1 MEKKIM
7 DINLNHLSKKQ
18 KAKLVNDVLNDY
30 EAVLMNLNL
39 LQGVNVDISQHLN
52 QWKQSLKKY

>member
-7 DINLNHLSKKQ
+7 DINLNHLSKEQ

-30 EAVLMNLNL
+30 EAFKAITTIIKEVLNN
-39 LQGVNVDISQHLN
+39 NKN
-52 QWKQSLKKY
+52 